1 MALAVL
7 GSVSSEGKIHLATQ
21 TSTTLKAPIVEM
33 GLMAPS

>member
-7 GSVSSEGKIHLATQ
+7 GSVSSESRIYLATQ
-21 TSTTLKAPIVEM
+21 ANTRLKAPVVEM